1 MNNKLFVGNLAW
13 TTTEGAIESA
23 CAACGTVTECSLMLD
38 RTTGRSRGFAFV
50 TMSSEEE
57 ANKVIEALNER
68 EIDGRKLQVNI
79 ARPKE
84 DRPPRSF
91 DGPPRGDRGGYGDR
105 GGGGGGGGARRP
117 YRGGGGGSGGAGG
130 GGYGGV
136 GGAGGGGGGGGGGRD
151 RY

>member
-13 TTTEGAIESA
+13 ATTEGAIEEA

-38 RTTGRSRGFAFV
+38 RATGRSRGFAFV

-57 ANKVIEALNER
+57 ANRVIEAINGKEV
-68 EIDGRKLQVNI
+68 DGRKWQVNI

-105 GGGGGGGGARRP
+105 GGGGGGRRP
-117 YRGGGGGSGGAGG
+117 DRGGGGGGGYRGGGGGGYGG
-130 GGYGGV
+130 GGYGG
-136 GGAGGGGGGGGGGRD
+136 GAGGGGGGGRD

>member
-13 TTTEGAIESA
+13 ATTEGAIEEA

-38 RTTGRSRGFAFV
+38 RATGRSRGFAFV

-57 ANKVIEALNER
+57 ANKVIEALNGKEV
-68 EIDGRKLQVNI
+68 DGRKWQVNI

-91 DGPPRGDRGGYGDR
+91 DGP
-105 GGGGGGGGARRP
+105 
-117 YRGGGGGSGGAGG
+117 
-130 GGYGGV
+130 
-136 GGAGGGGGGGGGGRD
+136 
-151 RY
+151 

>member
-13 TTTEGAIESA
+13 ATTEGAIEEA
-23 CAACGTVTECSLMLD
+23 CAASGTVTECSLMLD
-38 RTTGRSRGFAFV
+38 RATGRSRGFAFV

-57 ANKVIEALNER
+57 ANRVIEAINGKEV
-68 EIDGRKLQVNI
+68 DGRKWQVNI

-105 GGGGGGGGARRP
+105 GGGGGGRRP
-117 YRGGGGGSGGAGG
+117 DRGGGGGGYRGGGGGGG
-130 GGYGGV
+130 GGYGG
-136 GGAGGGGGGGGGGRD
+136 GAAGGGGGGGRD

>member
-13 TTTEGAIESA
+13 TTTAGAIESA
-23 CAACGTVTECSLMLD
+23 CAACGTVSECSLMLD
-38 RTTGRSRGFAFV
+38 RATGRSRGFAFV

-57 ANKVIEALNER
+57 ANKVIESLNGQD
-68 EIDGRKLQVNI
+68 IDGRKLQVNI

-117 YRGGGGGSGGAGG
+117 YRGGGGGGGP
-130 GGYGGV
+130 
-136 GGAGGGGGGGGGGRD
+136 GGGGGGGGGRD

>member
-13 TTTEGAIESA
+13 ATTEGAIEEA
-23 CAACGTVTECSLMLD
+23 CAQCGTVTECSLMLD
-38 RTTGRSRGFAFV
+38 RATGRSRGFAFV

-57 ANKVIEALNER
+57 ANKVIEACNEK
-68 EIDGRKLQVNI
+68 EVDGRKWQVNI

-105 GGGGGGGGARRP
+105 PAGGGGGGGRRP
-117 YRGGGGGSGGAGG
+117 YRGGGGGGGGA
-130 GGYGGV
+130 
-136 GGAGGGGGGGGGGRD
+136 GGGGGGRD

>member
-13 TTTEGAIESA
+13 ATTAGAIEEA
-23 CAACGTVTECSLMLD
+23 CAACGTVSECSLMLD
-38 RTTGRSRGFAFV
+38 RETGRSRGFAFV

-57 ANKVIEALNER
+57 ANKVIEAINGKEV
-68 EIDGRKLQVNI
+68 DGRKWQVNI

-105 GGGGGGGGARRP
+105 PAGGGGGGGARRP
-117 YRGGGGGSGGAGG
+117 YRGGGGGGAGG
-130 GGYGGV
+130 GGGGY
-136 GGAGGGGGGGGGGRD
+136 GGGGGGGGGGRD